1 MLRTS
6 KNPSRAALAQPGDYC
21 LLNYAYCVHPFTMLC
36 VRNNDEDAENTTG
49 TWAAYVAAL
58 IDTTG
63 GRASDL
69 ARRAGINSSIIS
81 RWLTTTA
88 QPDLPTL
95 RKISEALHIPLLE
108 LLVRSGHLTEQEA
121 GMKLPATPPRPST
134 PEEAIRADDRIPDH
148 HREVLDAILRVIR
161 EQTGDDPWKRG
172 RGRLSNA
179 VG

>member
-1 MLRTS
+1 MLR
-6 KNPSRAALAQPGDYC
+6 
-21 LLNYAYCVHPFTMLC
+21 M
-36 VRNNDEDAENTTG
+36 RNNDEDTEGTTS
-49 TWAAYVAAL
+49 TWATYVAAL
-58 IDTTG
+58 IDTAG

-69 ARRAGINSSIIS
+69 TRAAGVSGSIIS

-88 QPDLPTL
+88 RPDLPTL
-95 RKISEALHIPLLE
+95 RRISEALHIPLLE

-121 GMKLPATPPRPST
+121 GMKLPAMPPRPSS

-148 HREVLDAILRVIR
+148 HREVLAAILHVIR

-172 RGRLSNA
+172 RSGGGLVSA